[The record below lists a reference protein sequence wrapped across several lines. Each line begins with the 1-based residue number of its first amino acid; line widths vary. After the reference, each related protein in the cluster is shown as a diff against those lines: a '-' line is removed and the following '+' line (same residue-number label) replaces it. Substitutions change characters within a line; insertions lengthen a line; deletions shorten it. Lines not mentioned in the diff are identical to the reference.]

1 MQSMKMS
8 FSPENIEND
17 ADIIINLFGDL
28 EIYTSSGVLREGDLK
43 SPKCCRLLAYM
54 LLNKKVTIPAMEI
67 AEAIWHEEAAESDNP
82 KRT

>member
-1 MQSMKMS
+1 MS
-8 FSPENIEND
+8 ISPDNIDND

-54 LLNKKVTIPAMEI
+54 LLNKKVTTTPMELV
-67 AEAIWHEEAAESDNP
+67 EAIWPDEAAESDNP
-82 KRT
+82 GKNI